1 MFNPQASAWEASIV
15 AAIVEELNQLKY
27 LIEDKSGAT
36 EKGDIHA
43 QISRMCGLTDLA
55 HNDAVP
61 FTESTREQIREL
73 NEMAMGMIRKTLD
86 VTPPSEE
93 LVQSFEHEAAQ
104 GLFDAIALN
113 IPLLAQGELRKYAI
127 ALSTGAFEELRKH
140 MGDHPDFEMMEQ
152 LILVQ
157 DYRVM
162 KLAGDNR

>member
-1 MFNPQASAWEASIV
+1 MFTPQALAWEASIV
-15 AAIVEELNQLKY
+15 AAITEELDQLEY

-43 QISRMCGLTDLA
+43 QISRVCGLTDLA
-55 HNDAVP
+55 HNHAVP
-61 FTESTREQIREL
+61 FASSTRIQIQEL

-86 VTPPSEE
+86 STPPSEE
-93 LVQSFEHEAAQ
+93 RVQSLEREAAQ

-113 IPLLAQGELRKYAI
+113 IPHLAQGEARKYSI
-127 ALSTGAFEELRKH
+127 ALSTSAFEELRKH

-152 LILVQ
+152 LVLVQ

>member
-43 QISRMCGLTDLA
+43 QISRVCGLTDLA

-93 LVQSFEHEAAQ
+93 LVQDLEHEAAQ

-140 MGDHPDFEMMEQ
+140 TGDHPDFEMMEQ
-152 LILVQ
+152 LVLVQ